1 MRPIPPKLEVMDDAV
16 AAIMRRKT
24 PGERLRIAFGP
35 WTYARDMVRAS
46 VRHQHPDHTEDEVR
60 RAVARRMSHGAV

>member
-1 MRPIPPKLEVMDDAV
+1 MRPIPNNLEVMDDRV

-24 PGERLRIAFGP
+24 PGERLAIAFGM
-35 WTYARDMVRAS
+35 WRFVRDMIRANI
-46 VRHQHPDHTEDEVR
+46 RRDHPEFSEDELK